1 MIHIG
6 DGDVGSRSM
15 WEYKEIGGGWRNVRS
30 VGPGFNCWAIKMIM
44 QA

>member
-30 VGPGFNCWAIKMIM
+30 VGLQVLIVGLLG
-44 QA
+44 